1 MSKVICEIC
10 GTAFPETAE
19 QCPICG
25 CAKGENARI
34 VADDTQQDKP
44 GEEMRTY
51 VKGGRFS
58 KSNVRKRNKAAAA
71 AAMPTG
77 APEPAEQSQ
86 KASSNRGL
94 VIAALVLLLA
104 IIAAM
109 AFIVLRY
116 FDPFGGDG
124 KKQTD
129 SISTTTTSPEQT
141 QLENIPCT
149 ALQLSSSVVEFEAA
163 NEAWLLNVTLTPADT
178 TDQIIYESSDETIA
192 TVSEK
197 GRITAMGSGQAVIT
211 ITCGEQEAKCRVVCN
226 FAGET
231 TAEQTDPPETTA
243 PKDVD
248 DPVSGDKELKLNRED
263 ITMSKKGETWQLYSG
278 SLGLNQIT
286 WTSDDETIA
295 TIEGGKV
302 IAVGP
307 GVTKVYGEYNGT
319 KVSCIIRCV
328 FPAEGDNGGEG
339 TGGEGTGASC
349 TISHTDVTIKVGE
362 SFKLTLKDSDGNVLD
377 VTWTSPDLSICTVS
391 GNTVKGAAPGRVT
404 VSATYGGETYSCIVR
419 VVAE

>member
-10 GTAFPETAE
+10 GTAFPETAD

-34 VADDTQQDKP
+34 VADDTQQEKS
-44 GEEMRTY
+44 GEEIRAY
-51 VKGGRFS
+51 VRGGRFS
-58 KSNVRKRNKAAAA
+58 KSNVRKRNKAAVAA
-71 AAMPTG
+71 AKTTG
-77 APEPAEQSQ
+77 IPEPDEPR
-86 KASSNRGL
+86 KGGSNKGL
-94 VIAALVLLLA
+94 MIAALVLLLA
-104 IIAAM
+104 IVAM
-109 AFIVLRY
+109 IGFIVIRY

-124 KKQTD
+124 QKQTD
-129 SISTTTTSPEQT
+129 SPMTTTTAPEHAAPKT
-141 QLENIPCT
+141 IPCT
-149 ALQLSSSVVEFEAA
+149 ELKVSSSVVELEAV
-163 NEAWLLNVTLTPADT
+163 NEAWLLNVTLMPADT
-178 TDQIIYESSDETIA
+178 TDQVTYESSDDTIA
-192 TVSEK
+192 TVSDK
-197 GRITAMGSGQAVIT
+197 GRITAVGPGQAVIT
-211 ITCGEQEAKCRVVCN
+211 ITCGEQEVKCRVVCN

-231 TAEQTDPPETTA
+231 TAEQTDPSETTA
-243 PKDVD
+243 PTEVD
-248 DPVSGDKELKLNRED
+248 DPTTGDEGLKLNRED

-302 IAVGP
+302 TAVGP
-307 GVTKVYGEYNGT
+307 GMTKVYGEYNGT

-362 SFKLTLKDSDGNVLD
+362 SFKLTLKDRDGNVLD

-404 VSATYGGETYSCIVR
+404 VSTTYGGETYSCIVR